1 MHPVTRSYEIHEAA
15 ALTGLTPARL
25 RAWERRY
32 DAVRPARQP
41 NGYRA
46 YSSEQVAL
54 LRAFSRLVAQG
65 ARIGSLAAM
74 EPADVITAATLSASD
89 GTPLGEILDAVR
101 ALDRERLEALIAEQV
116 ALLGLAG
123 FAREI
128 VLPLATIIGDLW
140 SVGELP
146 VVAEHFASEAVVR
159 ALKNGLLVQAVSGPT
174 VICACLPG
182 ERHEWGFLATLT
194 GVQNAGWRAH
204 YLGADLPL
212 DELVHAAWQ
221 LRPAGVV
228 LTVGDPG
235 ICQASLA
242 SLLALPARLPE
253 RAFAAIGGAG
263 VAGHETALRAAGFRL
278 GVEAFGVAGPTAK
291 PSVS

>member
-1 MHPVTRSYEIHEAA
+1 MTSASRSYEIHETA

-32 DAVRPARQP
+32 DAVRPARQA

-46 YSSEQVAL
+46 YTAEQVAL
-54 LRAFSRLVAQG
+54 LRAFSRLVAAG
-65 ARIGSLAAM
+65 ARIGVLAAM
-74 EPADVITAATLSASD
+74 EPADIIAAASQRVSD
-89 GTPLGEILDAVR
+89 GTPLGEILDAIR
-101 ALDRERLEALIAEQV
+101 ALDRERLEGLVAQQV

-128 VLPLATIIGDLW
+128 VLPLATLIGDLW
-140 SVGELP
+140 SVGEIP
-146 VVAEHFASEAVVR
+146 VSAEHFASEVVVR

-174 VICACLPG
+174 VVCAGLPG

-194 GVQNAGWRAH
+194 RVQNAGWRVH

-212 DELVHAAWQ
+212 DDIIHAAWQ

-228 LTVGDPG
+228 LTVSDPG
-235 ICQASLA
+235 ICGASLNR
-242 SLLALPARLPE
+242 LLVLPARLPE
-253 RAFAAIGGAG
+253 GVFATIGGSG
-263 VAGHETALRAAGFRL
+263 TTGEETALRAAGFRL
-278 GVEAFGVAGPTAK
+278 GLEGFGIIDPAQSVTAT
-291 PSVS
+291 

>member
-1 MHPVTRSYEIHEAA
+1 MTSASRSYEIHETA

-32 DAVRPARQP
+32 DAVRPARQA

-46 YSSEQVAL
+46 YTAEQVAL
-54 LRAFSRLVAQG
+54 LRAFSRLVAAG
-65 ARIGSLAAM
+65 ARIGVLAAM
-74 EPADVITAATLSASD
+74 EPADIIAAASQRVSD
-89 GTPLGEILDAVR
+89 GTPRGEILDAIR
-101 ALDRERLEALIAEQV
+101 ALDRERLEGLVAQQV

-128 VLPLATIIGDLW
+128 VLPLATLIGDLW
-140 SVGELP
+140 SVGEIP
-146 VVAEHFASEAVVR
+146 VSAEHFASEVVVR

-174 VICACLPG
+174 VVCAGLPG

-194 GVQNAGWRAH
+194 RVQNAGWRVH

-212 DELVHAAWQ
+212 DDIIHAAWQ

-228 LTVGDPG
+228 LTVSDPG
-235 ICQASLA
+235 ICRASLNR
-242 SLLALPARLPE
+242 LLVLPARLPE
-253 RAFAAIGGAG
+253 GVFATIGGSG
-263 VAGHETALRAAGFRL
+263 TTGEETALRAAGFRL
-278 GVEAFGVAGPTAK
+278 GLEGFGIIESALPTTA
-291 PSVS
+291 S

>member
-1 MHPVTRSYEIHEAA
+1 MTSASRSYEIHETA

-32 DAVRPARQP
+32 DAVRPARQA

-46 YSSEQVAL
+46 YTAEQVAL
-54 LRAFSRLVAQG
+54 LRAFSRLVAAG
-65 ARIGSLAAM
+65 ARIGVLAAM
-74 EPADVITAATLSASD
+74 EPADIIAAASQRVSD
-89 GTPLGEILDAVR
+89 GTPLGEILDAMR
-101 ALDRERLEALIAEQV
+101 ALDRERLEGLVAQQV

-128 VLPLATIIGDLW
+128 VLPLATLIGDLW
-140 SVGELP
+140 SVGEIP
-146 VVAEHFASEAVVR
+146 VSAEHFASEVVVR

-174 VICACLPG
+174 VVCAGLPG

-194 GVQNAGWRAH
+194 RVQNAGWRVH

-212 DELVHAAWQ
+212 DDIIHAAWQ

-228 LTVGDPG
+228 LTVSDPE
-235 ICQASLA
+235 ICRASLNG
-242 SLLALPARLPE
+242 LLVLPARLPE
-253 RAFAAIGGAG
+253 GVFATIGGSG
-263 VAGHETALRAAGFRL
+263 TTGEETALRAAGFRL
-278 GVEAFGVAGPTAK
+278 GLEGFGIIESALPTTA
-291 PSVS
+291 S

>member
-101 ALDRERLEALIAEQV
+101 ALDRERLEVLIAEQV

-242 SLLALPARLPE
+242 SLLTLPARLPE